1 MSQSR
6 ETGKA
11 FDDEDYSFPVDIY
24 PDYFPD
30 EGNAKEKAKQVSE
43 DRNSLSST
51 PLETGS
57 ETEEFGKM
65 TTKPSRE
72 GNVDLPF
79 DKLTIHDD
87 EMMKI
92 SHNKSGGGSCSSE
105 SASQINEYTMTKT
118 TRVGEFQR
126 EVHYMFQMELTQSD
140 VESGSLSIPFQTAE
154 LHFPSTNY
162 TPIVICDN
170 RNDNWYMTLTYN
182 AGESSALK
190 FFVIAIGWKGLVDCH
205 GLKATDVIRFYK
217 PIPRLHDKH
226 YLIDF
231 VKAQGNV
238 VSPSK
243 NSSMK
248 QGCDEA
254 GQDVILQSKFG
265 GGSCSSERAKQEL
278 QDTDD
283 EFDSSVFLFEL
294 ELGQSD
300 VEQGML
306 YIPKQTAAKHFPCAS
321 TVIPIYEVQ
330 IEIFD
335 TQNQNWNM
343 ALVYICSFGASFIA
357 RGWHRFVIRHNLE
370 AMDVI
375 CFYRPLSRLH
385 EWHFLLQHVKRGEA
399 KKDNPPEFNPENF
412 LFELQLTPPSSFVL
426 IIPKEDV
433 INHFPA
439 IEIPRGRTL
448 HFTDAQNKDWS
459 MTIFFADLHDAYMV
473 VGGWEGFVNKH
484 RLQDMDAIRYYKPV
498 RPLHEGHFL
507 IECVK
512 REDDAYETISQS
524 GQLGGAENEGDGG
537 DSWGDRASSA
547 SHAGPSP
554 H

>member
-1 MSQSR
+1 MPLPLQLLSTIFKKQSRRMSQSR

-11 FDDEDYSFPVDIY
+11 LDDEDYSFPVDIY
-24 PDYFPD
+24 TDYFLD

-43 DRNSLSST
+43 YRNSLSST

-79 DKLTIHDD
+79 DELTIHDD

-92 SHNKSGGGSCSSE
+92 SHNKSGGGSCSSQR
-105 SASQINEYTMTKT
+105 ASQINEYTMTKT

-126 EVHYMFQMELTQSD
+126 DVHYMFQMELTQSD
-140 VESGSLSIPFQTAE
+140 VESG
-154 LHFPSTNY
+154 
-162 TPIVICDN
+162 IVICNN
-170 RNDNWYMTLTYN
+170 RNNNWHMTLTYN
-182 AGESSALK
+182 AEKSSALK
-190 FFVIAIGWKGLVDCH
+190 FFVITIGWKGLVDCH
-205 GLKATDVIRFYK
+205 GLKVTDVIRFYK
-217 PIPRLHDKH
+217 PIPRLHNKH
-226 YLIDF
+226 YLIDY

-243 NSSMK
+243 NLSMK

-254 GQDVILQSKFG
+254 SQDVILQSKFG
-265 GGSCSSERAKQEL
+265 EGSCSSERAKQEL
-278 QDTDD
+278 QDTND
-283 EFDSSVFLFEL
+283 EFYSNVFLFEL
-294 ELGQSD
+294 ELGQSN
-300 VEQGML
+300 VEQ
-306 YIPKQTAAKHFPCAS
+306 
-321 TVIPIYEVQ
+321 
-330 IEIFD
+330 D
-335 TQNQNWNM
+335 TQNQTWNM
-343 ALVYICSFGASFIA
+343 AFVYIRSFGASFIA
-357 RGWHRFVIRHNLE
+357 REWQRFVIRHNLE

-385 EWHFLLQHVKRGEA
+385 ECHFLLQHVKRGEA
-399 KKDNPPEFNPENF
+399 KTNNPPEFKPENF
-412 LFELQLTPPSSFVL
+412 LIELQLTPPSSFVL

-439 IEIPRGRTL
+439 IEISCGRTL
-448 HFTDAQNKDWS
+448 HFTDAQNKDWP

-484 RLQDMDAIRYYKPV
+484 GLQDMDAIRCYKPV
-498 RPLHEGHFL
+498 QPLHEGHFL

-512 REDDAYETISQS
+512 REEDAYETISQS
-524 GQLGGAENEGDGG
+524 GQLGSAENDGEGG
-537 DSWGDRASSA
+537 DY
-547 SHAGPSP
+547 
-554 H
+554 